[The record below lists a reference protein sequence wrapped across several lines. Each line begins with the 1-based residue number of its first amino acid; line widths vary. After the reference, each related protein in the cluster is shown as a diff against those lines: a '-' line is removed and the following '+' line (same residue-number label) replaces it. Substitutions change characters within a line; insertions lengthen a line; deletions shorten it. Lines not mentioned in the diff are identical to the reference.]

1 MVICR
6 LNASRVSTNSL
17 IRNSMNLENITGIL
31 EETGQ
36 NWTKQNVKTQIR
48 DKERYYNIDSREE
61 MDK

>member
-1 MVICR
+1 
-6 LNASRVSTNSL
+6 
-17 IRNSMNLENITGIL
+17 MNLENITGIL